1 MLVNIGMLRFSRL
14 AEKAFVVFYLFLSTS
29 ALIPVLLETP
39 DGSIPQDPYSPLL
52 FMGIY
57 LVTVIL
63 LFRQRKSFLLVVKMD
78 FLIWVLVGIAL
89 ASAIWTVAPDI
100 TFRRG
105 LLLLGTTL
113 FGVYLAMRYSL
124 REQLQLLSL
133 ALGLVI
139 LLSIVFAL
147 GLPSSGLMTTQEGGV
162 HAGAWRGVMT
172 HKNIL
177 GRLMVLSSVVFFFVA
192 NSHSIANS
200 KYRWLAW
207 IGYLLSFFLVIC
219 STSKTALVVF
229 LALMIIMPLYR
240 TWRRNYNQLIPI
252 AIALILVIGS
262 AIILFV
268 DNLPF
273 IASYMGRDLT
283 LTGRTELWSVMF
295 ELIQEHPLLGYGF
308 NGFWRDWDSDVTAY
322 LWRTLQWECP
332 YGHNGFMDL
341 LAELGILGL
350 AVFFLS
356 LITAY
361 IKGMR
366 FLRITKNIEGLWTLM
381 YLTFLL
387 IYNLSESTLLAT
399 NSIFWI
405 LYVSTVFSMA
415 IETEQAQYSYS
426 AAIVSEKEP
435 SFR

>member
-14 AEKAFVVFYLFLSTS
+14 AEKAFVVFSLFLSTS

-39 DGSIPQDPYSPLL
+39 DGSTPQDPYSPLL

-57 LVTVIL
+57 LVTVLL

-105 LLLLGTTL
+105 LLLVGTTL

-172 HKNIL
+172 HKNLL
-177 GRLMVLSSVVFFFVA
+177 GRLMVLSTVVFFFVA
-192 NSHSIANS
+192 NSHSLANS

-229 LALMIIMPLYR
+229 LALMIIIPLYR

-262 AIILFV
+262 ATILFV

-273 IASYMGRDLT
+273 IASSMGRDLT

-322 LWRTLQWECP
+322 VWRTLQWECP

-356 LITAY
+356 LVTAY
-361 IKGMR
+361 IKGIR

-399 NSIFWI
+399 NNIFWI

-426 AAIVSEKEP
+426 AAMVSEKEP

>member
-1 MLVNIGMLRFSRL
+1 MLVNIVMLRFSRL
-14 AEKAFVVFYLFLSTS
+14 AEKAFVVFSLFLSTS

-39 DGSIPQDPYSPLL
+39 DGSTPQDPYSPLL

-63 LFRQRKSFLLVVKMD
+63 LFRQRTSFLLVVKMD

-105 LLLLGTTL
+105 LLLVGTTL

-177 GRLMVLSSVVFFFVA
+177 GRLMVLSSVVFLFVA
-192 NSHSIANS
+192 NYHSLANS

-262 AIILFV
+262 ATILFV

-273 IASYMGRDLT
+273 IASSMGRDLT

-295 ELIQEHPLLGYGF
+295 ELIQEHPILGYGF

-361 IKGMR
+361 IKGIR

-399 NSIFWI
+399 NNIFWI
-405 LYVSTVFSMA
+405 LYVSTVFSTA

-426 AAIVSEKEP
+426 AAMVSEKEP